1 MWATRGRYVLGRLIH
16 GLPIILAIVVV
27 NFFLIRLAPGDA
39 AQVMAGE
46 SGAASPEY
54 MAQIRAQFGL
64 DQPMYVQFLSYMKN
78 ILVFDMGYSFRHSRG
93 VAGLIFERLG
103 TTALLMAASM
113 VISVGFGILLGAI
126 AAVRDRTWTANLIVT
141 FAIVTYATPLF
152 WVGLMLIIAFAIH
165 LPWFP
170 TSGISVVGA
179 TTTGMRHALDVAH
192 HLVLPALTLSF
203 FYMALYTRLMRSSM
217 LETLRMDFINT
228 ARAKGLA
235 NGTIVYRHAL
245 RNAILP
251 VLTMA
256 GVQVSSMLGGSVI
269 VESVFGW
276 PGLGLL
282 AFEALFSRDLN
293 LLLGIFFLSSILVV
307 ITNAIVDVV
316 YTIVDPRIELR
327 KAPARRKSPFK
338 SGPSN
343 GADRNAIHAKP

>member
-1 MWATRGRYVLGRLIH
+1 MWALRARYVLGRLIY
-16 GLPIILAIVVV
+16 GLPIILAIVIV

-46 SGAASPEY
+46 SGAASVEY
-54 MAQIRAQFGL
+54 MEQLRSQFGL
-64 DQPMYVQFLSYMKN
+64 DQPLYIQFLRYMKN
-78 ILVFDMGYSFRHSRG
+78 ILVFDMGYSFRHARG
-93 VAGLIFERLG
+93 VAELIFDRLG
-103 TTALLMAASM
+103 ATALLMAASM
-113 VISVGFGILLGAI
+113 LISIGMGTFLGAV
-126 AAVRDRTWTANLIVT
+126 AAVRDRTWVANLIVG

-152 WVGLMLIIAFAIH
+152 WVGLMLIIAFSIQ

-170 TSGISVVGA
+170 TSGISVVGSVD
-179 TTTGMRHALDVAH
+179 TGWRYILDVAH

-203 FYMALYTRLMRSSM
+203 FYMALYTRLMRASM

-235 NGTIVYRHAL
+235 NGKIVYRHAL

-307 ITNAIVDVV
+307 ITNALVDVI

-327 KAPARRKSPFK
+327 QKRHVKS
-338 SGPSN
+338 
-343 GADRNAIHAKP
+343 